1 MNLGN
6 LLKPLLVSYLKGQ
19 LADLEV
25 ELALRWARGIPSSPK
40 KAAEDVIAA
49 IRYVLTHGS
58 RRSTVQAD
66 VL

>member
-1 MNLGN
+1 MNLVN
-6 LLKPLLVSYLKGQ
+6 LLKPLIVSYLKGQ

-25 ELALRWARGIPSSPK
+25 ELALRWMGGIPSSPK

-49 IRYVLTHGS
+49 IRYVLAHGS